1 LLSPS
6 SAWRSSNVTA
16 SRRARFTPARC
27 RTRLRLASPN
37 TTFWP
42 GSDRI
47 RCNIEICP
55 ASRASATSEAAVL
68 AGEPAVVRQL
78 LEGDSGR
85 RHADHATHD
94 GGGLPTDAK
103 RAGDDRNDQHGKR
116 DQHASGTEH
125 RGARRSTWAAR
136 TRAHHKHQQHDPE
149 LGQEL
154 RAPARREQSETLRAD
169 REAGQ
174 QTADDG

>member
-1 LLSPS
+1 
-6 SAWRSSNVTA
+6 
-16 SRRARFTPARC
+16 
-27 RTRLRLASPN
+27 
-37 TTFWP
+37 
-42 GSDRI
+42 
-47 RCNIEICP
+47 
-55 ASRASATSEAAVL
+55 VL
-68 AGEPAVVRQL
+68 AGELAVVRQL

-94 GGGLPTDAK
+94 DGGLPTDAK

-125 RGARRSTWAAR
+125 RDARRSSWAAR

-154 RAPARREQSETLRAD
+154 RALARREQSETLRAD